1 MGPNPVTYHPRS
13 RLRGK
18 QIVIRN
24 EIVQSR
30 AKLIVS
36 GMGSGKTASTLTAV
50 RDLLDSHSVNH
61 VLVIAPLL
69 VATEVWPEEIEAW
82 EHTRLISYAVA
93 CGEEAER
100 SAAVDSRAE
109 ITIINRENLVWLAKH
124 IRSVRNWYWDMV
136 VIDESSM
143 FKRGETRT
151 KAAKVKRVVKGWII
165 DADGYRDL
173 FFDTEAEAKE
183 FVEFEAYIMD
193 LASFPMEFP
202 LAGAKRKVTK
212 QTKGGNMT
220 RFGVLTTA
228 LPMIE
233 RVVEL
238 TGTPRP
244 NGWEDMWGQIYLL
257 DHGESLGRTKTEFLR
272 EFFDH
277 NKYTHENTL
286 KPGADKLIMDRIS
299 HLVVSLPPDPLVP
312 PPVYVTRKVRL
323 STTAMVEYRRF
334 EKTLIS
340 QEYDVEAATSGV
352 LANKLLQFG
361 NGSMYREDGTCVRVH
376 NEKLKMLA
384 SLVEESEGENLLV
397 FYGFKFD
404 LAAIRE
410 QYPDAVVLSET
421 PGAVKAW
428 NEGNIKML
436 LAHPA
441 SCAHGLNMQFG
452 GHIAVWYG
460 LTWSLELWQQANA
473 RLPRPGQ
480 KEIVAIYMIVAEGTY
495 DERAVEVL
503 TEKEIGQ
510 QAMID
515 GFTHWLFQEK
525 KQ

>member
-1 MGPNPVTYHPRS
+1 MGQHQVTYHPVS
-13 RLRGK
+13 RLRNK
-18 QIVIRN
+18 QIVISN
-24 EIVQSR
+24 EIVQNP

-50 RDLLDSHSVNH
+50 KRLLDSHTVSH
-61 VLVIAPLL
+61 VLVICPLL
-69 VATEVWPEEIEAW
+69 VATEVWPQEIEAW

-93 CGEEAER
+93 CGNEADR
-100 SAAVDSRAE
+100 AAAVDARAE
-109 ITIINRENLVWLAKH
+109 ITIINRENLVWLAKY

-136 VIDESSM
+136 VVDESSM
-143 FKRGETRT
+143 FKRGEKRT
-151 KAAKVKRVVKGWII
+151 KAAKIKRVVKGWAIE
-165 DADGYRDL
+165 AEGYRDL
-173 FFDTEAEAKE
+173 FFEDEAEARA
-183 FVEFEAYIMD
+183 FADFESYIMD
-193 LASFPMEFP
+193 LADCPSDFP
-202 LAGAKRKVTK
+202 LVETKRKVQK

-220 RFGVLTTA
+220 RFGVMTTS
-228 LPMIE
+228 LPMIS

-257 DHGESLGRTKTEFLR
+257 DHGKALGRTKSEFLR

-286 KPGADKLIMDRIS
+286 KPGADKIIMDRIS
-299 HLVVSLPPDPLVP
+299 HLVVSLPPDQLVP
-312 PPVYVTRKVRL
+312 PPVYIPRKVVLPATVMR
-323 STTAMVEYRRF
+323 EYRRF
-334 EKTLIS
+334 EKTLVS
-340 QEYDVEAATSGV
+340 EDYDVEAATSGV
-352 LANKLLQFG
+352 LANKLLQFA

-376 NEKLKMLA
+376 DEKLKMLDA
-384 SLVEESEGENLLV
+384 LVEESEGANLLV

-404 LAAIRE
+404 LEVIRKR
-410 QYPDAVVLSET
+410 YPDAVVLSET

-428 NEGNIKML
+428 NEGKIKML

-452 GHIAVWYG
+452 GHIAIWYG

-480 KEIVAIYMIVAEGTY
+480 TQIVAVYMIICEGTY

-515 GFTHWLFQEK
+515 GFNHWLFRK
-525 KQ
+525 